1 MDQGSTEVATTPAPA
16 SAQAK
21 PDGWLRGKLRSF
33 HAQKDAVRQD
43 PLWGTVFVIVVAVAT
58 WGANEAWGQWKES
71 HRDPDKQLLEIQA
84 TQEKEFAELHKNL
97 KALGNALPSA
107 NRDDLKQI
115 RDAIGGIEAQNKSL
129 VGMLAL
135 AREENERMRQL
146 AEAKTGVRGGYDLLL
161 TENAGIQL
169 DAVNQLG
176 VSDVSANYVRAN
188 LTGRSGTQRKN
199 LDSGESIAYEG
210 ADGRQCR
217 ATVLSIS
224 DRRAA
229 SFAISCG

>member
-1 MDQGSTEVATTPAPA
+1 MDQGSTEAASTPAPA
-16 SAQAK
+16 SAPAK

-43 PLWGTVFVIVVAVAT
+43 PLWGTVFVIFVAVAA
-58 WGANEAWGQWKES
+58 WGANELWDQWKES
-71 HRDPDKQLLEIQA
+71 HRDPDKQLVEIQE
-84 TQEKEFAELHKNL
+84 TQKKEFAELNKSL
-97 KALGNALPSA
+97 KALTSAVPSA

-115 RDAIGGIEAQNKSL
+115 RDAIGGIETQNKAL
-129 VGMLAL
+129 VDMLAL
-135 AREENERMRQL
+135 AREENDRMRQL

-161 TENAGIQL
+161 TENAGVQL

-176 VSDVSANYVRAN
+176 VSDVRTTSVIAN

-199 LDSGESIAYEG
+199 LRSGESIAYEG
-210 ADGRQCR
+210 GDGQPCR
-217 ATVLSIS
+217 ATVLSIRERS
-224 DRRAA
+224 AA